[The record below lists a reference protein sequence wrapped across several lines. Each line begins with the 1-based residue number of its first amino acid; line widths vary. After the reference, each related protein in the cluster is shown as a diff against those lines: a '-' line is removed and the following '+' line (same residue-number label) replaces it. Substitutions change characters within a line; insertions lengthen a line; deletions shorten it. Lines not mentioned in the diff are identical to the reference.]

1 MQNTSAV
8 DGMHVVMTLDVD
20 VDVSVVMTLV
30 TTITTDLIKLTL
42 HFVVELGLASLHVA
56 CYSM

>member
-8 DGMHVVMTLDVD
+8 DGMHVVMTF
-20 VDVSVVMTLV
+20 V
-30 TTITTDLIKLTL
+30 TMITTDSIKPL

-56 CYSM
+56 CGSM